1 MSEEKNNRPRAKV
14 VVITILF
21 VLIGAYLGFYFLP
34 SFYQLLPIPVP
45 QFVNNFIVNIILGG
59 LILYLISLAT
69 RDYLMRGLEKTEEL
83 LSQLSLSYILF
94 GVIGIILGLIVAW
107 LVNLTLIGLQL
118 PFISNILPIIISVA
132 LSYFGF
138 RIATSRREEFQEIFA
153 NLAERNRK
161 KDEEQ
166 STEQSKEEILLEAQE
181 EMNFRQYKVLDTSVI
196 IDGRIKEVLET
207 GFLEGTLIVSDY
219 VLKELQQ
226 IADSSDSLKR
236 ERGRRGLDI
245 LNDLQKNDQLPLQIV
260 HDDLDE
266 AKEVDEKLVVL
277 ANKLEGTLVTNDYN
291 LNKVAEFQN
300 TPVLNINELANS
312 VKPLVIPGEKMTVTI
327 VKEGTERAQ
336 GVGYLSDGTMI
347 VVEEGK
353 HHLNETLDVVVTSS
367 LQTSAGRM
375 IFSKIADD

>member
-1 MSEEKNNRPRAKV
+1 MSEEKNNRPGAKV

-34 SFYQLLPIPVP
+34 TVYQLLPVPVP
-45 QFVNNFIVNIILGG
+45 QFINNFIVNIILGG

-69 RDYLMRGLEKTEEL
+69 RDYLLRGLEKTEEL
-83 LSQLSLSYILF
+83 LSQLSLAYILF
-94 GVIGIILGLIVAW
+94 GVIGIILGLILAW

-138 RIATSRREEFQEIFA
+138 RIATSRREEIQEIFT
-153 NLAERNRK
+153 NVAERNRE
-161 KDEEQ
+161 KDKEQ
-166 STEQSKEEILLEAQE
+166 SREELLTEAQE

-245 LNDLQKNDQLPLQIV
+245 LNDLQKNEQLPLQIV
-260 HDDLDE
+260 HDELDE

-300 TPVLNINELANS
+300 TPVLNVNELANS

-375 IFSKIADD
+375 IFAKIADD